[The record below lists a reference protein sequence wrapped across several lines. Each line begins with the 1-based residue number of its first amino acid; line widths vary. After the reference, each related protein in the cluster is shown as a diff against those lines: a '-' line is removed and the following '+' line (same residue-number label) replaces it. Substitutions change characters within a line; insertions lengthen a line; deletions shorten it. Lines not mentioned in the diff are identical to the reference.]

1 HEMLPYLVKL
11 GRTDVVLTT
20 YNFTLKPEV
29 TAAIAAARQAGMGIV
44 SMKALAGGFSRIQ
57 RGDRLYGVQPDALTA
72 TLKQEGAFLAAI
84 KWVLKN
90 QSVDTAIV
98 CMTDFDQL
106 DENLRALAERYGPKD
121 EKLLAAQLAWIGPL
135 YCRSCGACTGVC
147 PKGVPVPDVLRILS
161 YADGYGEFALAR
173 ERFLGLSPEARA
185 ARCGDCGSCAVECP
199 NGVAVRARLMRA
211 QELLG

>member
-1 HEMLPYLVKL
+1 M
-11 GRTDVVLTT
+11 T
-20 YNFTLKPEV
+20 
-29 TAAIAAARQAGMGIV
+29 
-44 SMKALAGGFSRIQ
+44 MKALAGGFSRIQ

-106 DENLRALAERYGPKD
+106 DENLRALSERYGPTD

-135 YCRSCGACTGVC
+135 YCRSCGACAGVC
-147 PKGVPVPDVLRILS
+147 PKGVQVPDMLRILS

-173 ERFLGLSPEARA
+173 ENFLGLSEEQRNV
-185 ARCGDCGSCAVECP
+185 RCGDCAECTVKCA
-199 NGVAVRARLMRA
+199 NGVHVRERLTRA
-211 QELLG
+211 QELFAYRTATRCHRSPLRPATLLPNCGDLVPIPGGASL